1 VDFVIATAKT
11 ESQTQGVYCYGN
23 HDRGVDRAVKKVLG
37 SDKKPTK
44 VTVIFRGDSNY
55 LTQAKSYPIE
65 KYEII
70 QTIKKPKTN
79 GKSTRS

>member
-1 VDFVIATAKT
+1 
-11 ESQTQGVYCYGN
+11 
-23 HDRGVDRAVKKVLG
+23 
-37 SDKKPTK
+37 